1 MNVVCCVNDVS
12 KDCLSFRRIA
22 AITARMNTKYSKKNV
37 SVSDLSRERI
47 VNGFLD
53 QEEGAEPFCD
63 YSECRPPTYPSRTL

>member
-12 KDCLSFRRIA
+12 NKCLSFRRIA
-22 AITARMNTKYSKKNV
+22 AITIIIKTQFSEKKA
-37 SVSDLSRERI
+37 SVSNLSRERI

-53 QEEGAEPFCD
+53 QEEGPEPFCD